1 MGVEIVE
8 FFGRNPQ
15 LEDGLTGGLLDRIAH
30 EKFRLDSKRVT

>member
-15 LEDGLTGGLLDRIAH
+15 LEDGIAAGLLDRIAH
-30 EKFRLDSKRVT
+30 EEFRLDSKRVA